1 MSLRTALVAEPG
13 VCRRVVVVVVVVVV
27 VIILFVGGS
36 EGDTLRGIN
45 PRTWVVS
52 PGRAPLAGCR
62 CHPVLRDDMP
72 HDALMWGHG
81 EDLVDR
87 SRP

>member
-1 MSLRTALVAEPG
+1 MSLRTALVAEPA
-13 VCRRVVVVVVVVVV
+13 VFRRVVVV

-36 EGDTLRGIN
+36 EGDTFRGIN

-87 SRP
+87 SGS

>member
-1 MSLRTALVAEPG
+1 MSLRTALVAEPA
-13 VCRRVVVVVVVVVV
+13 VFRRVVVV

-87 SRP
+87 SGREP

>member
-1 MSLRTALVAEPG
+1 MSLRTALVAEPA
-13 VCRRVVVVVVVVVV
+13 VFRRVVVVVV